1 MASAG
6 WLIVH
11 YVFNS
16 IIMKLSRFLCCAV
29 FIFLA
34 VLYCIF
40 IVPICDHTV
49 YGVWCFI
56 AWILAGVLLFMVFEA
71 IITIPE
77 KYLEKYFAD
86 AWDVVGWVVALIICV
101 SYENYYEDFRIENGP
116 TIITKFHIT
125 KTVSQK
131 RAGYASFGYF
141 YIGSRKYKDDI
152 KYRLRPFNKPKGK
165 WSYIMYLLDCEE
177 PLHYYAIDPTEK
189 DIDKIHDFAFMEGGK
204 LYSYHDYALRNPDLV
219 NHYVGFNLVYKAC
232 RMQTNLE
239 DSTVMLKFNDV
250 LFQRNTIQVKLD
262 DLIFIPDTFLISHST
277 QSTLVPDMFRLCD
290 NEINTPSNWAKISK
304 YGYIF
309 HDEVYSKEDIETQC
323 PKIKNYIDDYIKN
336 NTWK

>member
-1 MASAG
+1 M
-6 WLIVH
+6 LVPILVIVV
-11 YVFNS
+11 YIV
-16 IIMKLSRFLCCAV
+16 
-29 FIFLA
+29 LA

-40 IVPICDHTV
+40 IVPICNHAA
-49 YGVWCFI
+49 YGVWF
-56 AWILAGVLLFMVFEA
+56 
-71 IITIPE
+71 
-77 KYLEKYFAD
+77 FA
-86 AWDVVGWVVALIICV
+86 ALIGCLGLTNAVEKLKNEGYGFGALIGILLAFFICMV
-101 SYENYYEDFRIENGP
+101 YEGQYEISLMEKGP

-125 KTVSQK
+125 KGRWIEGDRSRSPKFLVYGHFQIGNKT
-131 RAGYASFGYF
+131 FGEYS
-141 YIGSRKYKDDI
+141 YEKQYYLQYKE
-152 KYRLRPFNKPKGK
+152 KLKFKNS
-165 WSYIMYLLDCEE
+165 WTYIMYNLDCPRPVKGYRYPNPKQE
-177 PLHYYAIDPTEK
+177 
-189 DIDKIHDFAFMEGGK
+189 DIAKIHDFAFMEGDT

-290 NEINTPSNWAKISK
+290 NEINTPSNWAKISN

-309 HDEVYSKEDIETQC
+309 HDEIYSKEDIETQC
-323 PKIKNYIDDYIKN
+323 PKITNYIDDYIKN